1 LNEPAEGWSDDVVQE
16 DEGYFSGLDAESQS
30 LGSGSDLFFSDE
42 ENPADRW
49 DFDAEAFEE

>member
-1 LNEPAEGWSDDVVQE
+1 LNEPAEGWSADVVQE